1 MTSYD
6 RGISLNSLTI
16 EMSERKVLNKY
27 IPPNFDP
34 AKIPKGL
41 GGPKP
46 KQHTV
51 RLMSPFSMRCN
62 TCGEFI
68 YKGRKFNARKETV
81 EDEMYLTIKIYR
93 FYIRC
98 PQCGAEITFKTDPK
112 NADYVSE
119 HGAKR
124 NFEPWREEEQITEAM
139 KIKRQLEEENNPLKA
154 LENKAIDSKREID
167 MAESLDELR
176 SVNARLEQVDTD
188 AVLASLQ
195 AKSAVEKAALKRP
208 KIDDEAAIAAED
220 QLIKELFS
228 NADEKGIDQ
237 VAETLRSSIVGV
249 IKPTT
254 SLMTNE
260 SKEKNLKSNMLGKKE
275 KKNPFGIVPKK

>member
-1 MTSYD
+1 
-6 RGISLNSLTI
+6 
-16 EMSERKVLNKY
+16 MSERKVLNKY

-51 RLMSPFSMRCN
+51 RLMAPFSMRCN

-81 EDEMYLTIKIYR
+81 EEEKYLTIKIYR
-93 FYIRC
+93 FYVRC

-112 NADYVSE
+112 NADYVAE

-124 NFEPWREEEQITEAM
+124 NFEPWREEEQVTEAM

-167 MAESLDELR
+167 IAEGLDEIR
-176 SVNARLEQVDTD
+176 SANARLEQVDTD
-188 AVLASLQ
+188 ALLHMISNKDKKVKISQLDSDSDLD
-195 AKSAVEKAALKRP
+195 EKEKE
-208 KIDDEAAIAAED
+208 IDDILLKETFSSIKRVKDEDEVAA
-220 QLIKELFS
+220 S
-228 NADEKGIDQ
+228 
-237 VAETLRSSIVGV
+237 LRSSLSGK
-249 IKPTT
+249 IKESTESTKSKSATGNVSSISSSIP
-254 SLMTNE
+254 SKKTN
-260 SKEKNLKSNMLGKKE
+260 NIL
-275 KKNPFGIVPKK
+275 GIVRKKQT

>member
-1 MTSYD
+1 
-6 RGISLNSLTI
+6 
-16 EMSERKVLNKY
+16 MSERKVLNKY

-34 AKIPKGL
+34 NKIPKGL

-51 RLMSPFSMRCN
+51 RLMAPFSMRCN

-81 EDEMYLTIKIYR
+81 EEEMYLTIKIYR
-93 FYIRC
+93 FYVRC

-124 NFEPWREEEQITEAM
+124 NFEPWREEEQVTEAM

-167 MAESLDELR
+167 IAEGLDEIR
-176 SVNARLEQVDTD
+176 TVNARLEHADTD
-188 AVLASLQ
+188 TLLATLQ
-195 AKSAVEKAALKRP
+195 KLNEDEDTKN
-208 KIDDEAAIAAED
+208 DDEREREKEKKKTKMSVEEEEIENE
-220 QLIKELFS
+220 LIKESFS
-228 NADEKGIDQ
+228 IKVKEEDE
-237 VAETLRSSIVGV
+237 VAKLLRSTVKLGNNNV
-249 IKPTT
+249 IKSDGNSSRT
-254 SLMTNE
+254 SLFKM
-260 SKEKNLKSNMLGKKE
+260 KNNLLGILAKK
-275 KKNPFGIVPKK
+275 KPQ

>member
-1 MTSYD
+1 
-6 RGISLNSLTI
+6 
-16 EMSERKVLNKY
+16 MSERKVLNKY

-34 AKIPKGL
+34 AKIPKGMN
-41 GGPKP
+41 GPKP

-51 RLMSPFSMRCN
+51 RLMAPFSMRCN

-81 EDEMYLTIKIYR
+81 EEEMYLTIKIYR
-93 FYIRC
+93 FYVRC
-98 PQCGAEITFKTDPK
+98 PQCGAEITFKTDPQ

-167 MAESLDELR
+167 IAEGLDEIR
-176 SVNARLEQVDTD
+176 TGNARLEHVDTD
-188 AVLASLQ
+188 TLISNLQ
-195 AKSAVEKAALKRP
+195 RDPTDDGNNFKKIKLVDLDEK
-208 KIDDEAAIAAED
+208 EAED
-220 QLIKELFS
+220 HLIKTAFS
-228 NADEKGIDQ
+228 IKLKEDDQ
-237 VAETLRSSIVGV
+237 VAQKLR
-249 IKPTT
+249 
-254 SLMTNE
+254 MA
-260 SKEKNLKSNMLGKKE
+260 LGNTKTKVNILA
-275 KKNPFGIVPKK
+275 KKNPFGIVPKPKKN

>member
-1 MTSYD
+1 
-6 RGISLNSLTI
+6 
-16 EMSERKVLNKY
+16 MSERKVLNKY

-51 RLMSPFSMRCN
+51 RLMAPFSMRCN

-81 EDEMYLTIKIYR
+81 DEEKYLTIKIYR
-93 FYIRC
+93 FYVRC

-112 NADYVSE
+112 NADYVAE

-124 NFEPWREEEQITEAM
+124 NFEPWREEEQVTEAM

-167 MAESLDELR
+167 IAEGLDEIR
-176 SVNARLEQVDTD
+176 SVNARLEHVDTD
-188 AVLASLQ
+188 ALLISMQ
-195 AKSAVEKAALKRP
+195 EKQKAE
-208 KIDDEAAIAAED
+208 DEATESAKKTK
-220 QLIKELFS
+220 LMSL
-228 NADEKGIDQ
+228 DEKEIEDKLLKEAFTVRVKEDDQ
-237 VAETLRSSIVGV
+237 VAANLRSSLHNKNPSSSSGITGV
-249 IKPTT
+249 
-254 SLMTNE
+254 
-260 SKEKNLKSNMLGKKE
+260 
-275 KKNPFGIVPKK
+275 KKNNIIGIVRKK

>member
-1 MTSYD
+1 
-6 RGISLNSLTI
+6 
-16 EMSERKVLNKY
+16 MSERKVLNKY

-51 RLMSPFSMRCN
+51 RLMAPFSMRCN

-93 FYIRC
+93 FYVRC

-124 NFEPWREEEQITEAM
+124 NFEPWREEEQVTEAM

-167 MAESLDELR
+167 IAEGLDEIR
-176 SVNARLEQVDTD
+176 TVNARLEQVDTD
-188 AVLASLQ
+188 ALLDSLHA
-195 AKSAVEKAALKRP
+195 AKELEEVTILEKKP
-208 KIDDEAAIAAED
+208 KISVDEKEAED
-220 QLIKELFS
+220 KMVREAFTNRVKE
-228 NADEKGIDQ
+228 EDQ
-237 VAETLRSSIVGV
+237 VANNLRSSLG
-249 IKPTT
+249 IKPTVVVT
-254 SLMTNE
+254 
-260 SKEKNLKSNMLGKKE
+260 K
-275 KKNPFGIVPKK
+275 KKNNILGIVPKKLQ

>member
-1 MTSYD
+1 
-6 RGISLNSLTI
+6 
-16 EMSERKVLNKY
+16 MSERKVLNKY

-34 AKIPKGL
+34 SKIPKGL

-51 RLMSPFSMRCN
+51 RLMAPFSMRCN

-81 EDEMYLTIKIYR
+81 EEEMYLTIKIYR
-93 FYIRC
+93 FYVRC

-124 NFEPWREEEQITEAM
+124 NFEPWREEEQVTEAM
-139 KIKRQLEEENNPLKA
+139 KIKRHLEEENNPLKA

-167 MAESLDELR
+167 VAEGLDEIR
-176 SVNARLEQVDTD
+176 TVNARLEHVDTD
-188 AVLASLQ
+188 SLISDLQ
-195 AKSAVEKAALKRP
+195 RES
-208 KIDDEAAIAAED
+208 
-220 QLIKELFS
+220 QMEL
-228 NADEKGIDQ
+228 NARTINYNNDLLPEEDEKLVLETFKTALPTPKALVQ
-237 VAETLRSSIVGV
+237 VQEEDPLANQLRMNLQNN
-249 IKPTT
+249 T
-254 SLMTNE
+254 SNIP
-260 SKEKNLKSNMLGKKE
+260 SKKSNQMAPLRVV
-275 KKNPFGIVPKK
+275 KKNSLGIVPKEKKV

>member
-1 MTSYD
+1 
-6 RGISLNSLTI
+6 
-16 EMSERKVLNKY
+16 MSERKVLNKY

-34 AKIPKGL
+34 NKIPKGL

-51 RLMSPFSMRCN
+51 RLMAPFSMRCN

-93 FYIRC
+93 FYVRC
-98 PQCGAEITFKTDPK
+98 PQCGSEITFKTDPK

-167 MAESLDELR
+167 IAEGLDELR
-176 SVNARLEQVDTD
+176 TVNARLEHVDTD
-188 AVLASLQ
+188 SLIADLQ
-195 AKSAVEKAALKRP
+195 KQSDIEATEQINKKIKLSTDEKEL
-208 KIDDEAAIAAED
+208 ED
-220 QLIKELFS
+220 QMVKEAFTVKVKEE
-228 NADEKGIDQ
+228 DE
-237 VAETLRSSIVGV
+237 VAGMLRTALPKAVK
-249 IKPTT
+249 KP
-254 SLMTNE
+254 LN
-260 SKEKNLKSNMLGKKE
+260 NGNN